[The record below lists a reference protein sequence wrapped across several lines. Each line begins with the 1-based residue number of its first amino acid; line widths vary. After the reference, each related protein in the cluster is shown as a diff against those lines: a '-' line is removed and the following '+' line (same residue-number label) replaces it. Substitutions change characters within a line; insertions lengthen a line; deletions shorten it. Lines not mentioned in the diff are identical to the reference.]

1 MADRF
6 CGNCGSKLSDEDRFC
21 RNCGRPVDETAHVP
35 TPEADV
41 PTPPPPPQGTP
52 SRDPVP
58 QPPQQDTLGGSPGQ
72 VRTRPF
78 LYQSCLNTGCVVIL
92 IVVALLVLGSL
103 IFWFAVFV
111 AAGTQ

>member
-1 MADRF
+1 MADRV
-6 CGNCGSKLSDEDRFC
+6 CGNCGNALRPQDTFC
-21 RNCGRPVDETAHVP
+21 PNCGKPVDETAVVP

-41 PTPPPPPQGTP
+41 LVPP
-52 SRDPVP
+52 
-58 QPPQQDTLGGSPGQ
+58 PPQQDTRGGSPDQ

-92 IVVALLVLGSL
+92 IVVALLVLSSL
-103 IFWFAVFV
+103 IFWFAIFV